1 MRGKF
6 RQVVT
11 ELAET
16 DARIVVIL
24 GDVSVYQFQQFQQR
38 WPERFYNMGILEP
51 TLVSVSAGL
60 ASQGLRP
67 FVHTIAPFLTER
79 CYEQIKLDL
88 CYNRFGSN
96 LVTCGASFDYAAD
109 GPTHHTY
116 TDLAIL
122 RLLPGMEVMQPGSER
137 ELAALLQ
144 SQYANGQ
151 ASYFRLSD
159 HPHTLDTGEV
169 RFGQGVVLQQGR
181 RDLTIMTAGPI
192 LGPVAEAVR
201 DLDVN
206 LVYFHTI
213 KPIDRALIAQFAHT
227 RILVVQDA
235 LGLKDAVAEVAGL
248 RLWQHGLADQ
258 FCSWYGTLATIR
270 QRLGLDV
277 AGIRAAVMALLS
289 AETNP
294 A

>member
-11 ELAET
+11 ELAEQ
-16 DARIVVIL
+16 DERIVVIL
-24 GDVSVYQFQQFQQR
+24 GDVSVYQFNQFSQR

-60 ASQGLRP
+60 AALGLRP

-122 RLLPGMEVMQPGSER
+122 RLLPHMEVMQPGSER
-137 ELAALLQ
+137 ELAALLR
-144 SQYANGQ
+144 SQYANGNP
-151 ASYFRLSD
+151 SYFRLSD
-159 HPHTLDTGEV
+159 FPHDRDTGEV
-169 RFGQGVVLQQGR
+169 RFGQGAVLKRGS
-181 RDLTIMTAGPI
+181 RDLTLLTAGPI
-192 LGPVAEAVR
+192 LDNVATAVE

-206 LVYFHTI
+206 LLYFHTL
-213 KPIDRALIAQFAHT
+213 KPIDHALIAQFAHT
-227 RILVVQDA
+227 RMLVIHDA
-235 LGLKDAVAEVAGL
+235 FGLQEAVNEVAGL
-248 RLWQHGLADQ
+248 RIWHHGLTDR
-258 FCSWYGTLATIR
+258 FCDGYGSVESIR

-277 AGIRAAVMALLS
+277 AGIRARVLGLLQQK
-289 AETNP
+289 ETLP
-294 A
+294 